1 MSYLAGAAQIG
12 GVMVGAP
19 LVIGMTRQVRA
30 RWEGRAAPACCNRGV
45 ICSNSLASNRSH
57 RRGRRSCS
65 PPRR

>member
-30 RWEGRAAPACCNRGV
+30 RWEGRARRPAATV
-45 ICSNSLASNRSH
+45 A
-57 RRGRRSCS
+57 
-65 PPRR
+65 